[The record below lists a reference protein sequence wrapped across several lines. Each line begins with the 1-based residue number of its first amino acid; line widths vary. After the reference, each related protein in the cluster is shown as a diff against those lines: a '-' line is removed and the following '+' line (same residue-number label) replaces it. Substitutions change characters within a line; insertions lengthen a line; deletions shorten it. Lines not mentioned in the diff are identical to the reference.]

1 MGRLYRGIQDAS
13 LHQYTF
19 LGDAAAMTDN
29 QVFHATDNTAM
40 KVLAAAAVA
49 GDQTEPKIDHLP
61 PLGSPGSADDRW
73 VFTEENPR
81 SELSTAGGLAAAY
94 RALKGFNDP
103 LANDCR
109 RIARNSGPRP
119 RLRTP
124 RLTDSKRR
132 LNSFKP
138 RVTRNTPT

>member
-1 MGRLYRGIQDAS
+1 MGRLSRGVQDAS

-19 LGDAAAMTDN
+19 LGDAAGMTDN
-29 QVFHATDNTAM
+29 LVFHDTDGAAL

-49 GDQTEPKIDHLP
+49 GDQSEPKIDHLP

-81 SELSTAGGLAAAY
+81 RELDTAGGLAAAY

-103 LANDCR
+103 LANDCL
-109 RIARNSGPRP
+109 RIARELWARAKVPD
-119 RLRTP
+119 T
-124 RLTDSKRR
+124 T
-132 LNSFKP
+132 
-138 RVTRNTPT
+138 